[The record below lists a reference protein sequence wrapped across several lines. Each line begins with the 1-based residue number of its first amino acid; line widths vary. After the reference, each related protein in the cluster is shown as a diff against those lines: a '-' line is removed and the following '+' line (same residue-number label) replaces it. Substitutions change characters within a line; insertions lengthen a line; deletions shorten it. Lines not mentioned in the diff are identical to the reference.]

1 VKTEGAMSKKQLN
14 NVLPLIFRQTKI
26 SGQVKEQLKQTLFVM
41 AELSDNKHLLK
52 KADDSRENSGLNP

>member
-1 VKTEGAMSKKQLN
+1 MSKKQLN